1 MQQFAPLTTNS
12 RLLFCDTLPT
22 CCGLCRPFSGNRF
35 QTFVVV
41 AQFEVDLPCGFYV
54 LLTVH
59 LSIILDDDQRDAHLL
74 YFTIYLLHSST
85 FFNVLLTVHFC
96 DD

>member
-1 MQQFAPLTTNS
+1 MEKYGTARPNTYDNTIW
-12 RLLFCDTLPT
+12 CMCIACWVTKDKDTHT
-22 CCGLCRPFSGNRF
+22 HN
-35 QTFVVV
+35 T
-41 AQFEVDLPCGFYV
+41 
-54 LLTVH
+54 
-59 LSIILDDDQRDAHLL
+59 ILDDDQRDAHLL